1 VRENI
6 PVDVPEQFELM
17 WKDLNRGDEMLDV
30 EQPIPNPASSSCA
43 VDGIDFAGDS
53 CLVVGIG
60 TEGGWVGVENH
71 LSNREVESR
80 APGIELDESLARDDS
95 DQVAESM
102 ARVYEVHELFAKGD
116 STQVQLMG
124 KGILESLIQ
133 DDSTQGGA
141 AMAQGVNE
149 KNAMVDSTQRGKK
162 GDEARTLDG
171 STQEAENNRFLVS
184 AAIVKQEMTFF

>member
-30 EQPIPNPASSSCA
+30 EQPIPDPASSPCA

-95 DQVAESM
+95 DQVAE
-102 ARVYEVHELFAKGD
+102 RVYEVHESFAKGD
-116 STQVQLMG
+116 PTQVQSMG
-124 KGILESLIQ
+124 QGILESLIQ
-133 DDSTQGGA
+133 DDSNLGGA
-141 AMAQGVNE
+141 AMAQGVQVNQ
-149 KNAMVDSTQRGKK
+149 KNAMVDSTLRGKK